1 MSSSET
7 RSVSDKEHNRR
18 ESRNIILGR
27 QLLVTDAIGTNTQQ
41 TVFSDI
47 IRSTKRLREVID
59 TGEDLRGE
67 TAVGLK
73 QAERQIRVYMTD
85 RTNYY
90 NALQ

>member
-1 MSSSET
+1 M
-7 RSVSDKEHNRR
+7 
-18 ESRNIILGR
+18 LGR
-27 QLLVTDAIGTNTQQ
+27 QLLVVDAIGTNTQQ

-47 IRSTKRLREVID
+47 TRNTTKLRKEMD

-85 RTNYY
+85 RMKYY
-90 NALQ
+90 NALQGR

>member
-1 MSSSET
+1 MSCWEGNYWL
-7 RSVSDKEHNRR
+7 RM
-18 ESRNIILGR
+18 LC
-27 QLLVTDAIGTNTQQ
+27 TNTQQ

-47 IRSTKRLREVID
+47 TRNTTKLRKEMD

-85 RTNYY
+85 RTKYY
-90 NALQ
+90 NALQGR

>member
-1 MSSSET
+1 MSDQFRDE
-7 RSVSDKEHNRR
+7 V
-18 ESRNIILGR
+18 SRNVMLGR
-27 QLLVTDAIGTNTQQ
+27 QLLVADAIGTNTQQ

-47 IRSTKRLREVID
+47 TRNTTKLRKEMD

-85 RTNYY
+85 RTKYY
-90 NALQ
+90 NALQGR

>member
-1 MSSSET
+1 MFSSET

-47 IRSTKRLREVID
+47 TQHTTKLREVID
-59 TGEDLRGE
+59 TGEDKGE
-67 TAVGLK
+67 TAVGLV